1 LSELGG
7 DDVVRTYNSKLIE
20 ARARVALLREAIER
34 IEQAREECPA
44 MDLGALD
51 IAIEQATTDA
61 GWVESERE

>member
-1 LSELGG
+1 M
-7 DDVVRTYNSKLIE
+7 RTYNRKLMQE
-20 ARARVALLREAIER
+20 RARVALLREAIER
-34 IEQAREECPA
+34 IKQAREECPA

>member
-1 LSELGG
+1 MSELGG
-7 DDVVRTYNSKLIE
+7 DDVVRTYNRKLMQE
-20 ARARVALLREAIER
+20 RARVALLREAIER
-34 IEQAREECPA
+34 IEQARAECPA

>member
-1 LSELGG
+1 M
-7 DDVVRTYNSKLIE
+7 RTYNSKLIE

-44 MDLGALD
+44 MDLGVLD

>member
-1 LSELGG
+1 M
-7 DDVVRTYNSKLIE
+7 RTYNSKLIE

-34 IEQAREECPA
+34 IEQARAECPA